1 MLPGDTRCPRIVYA
15 GAYLGCVQVRTQKPF
30 GNWNPSSLEDTFI
43 ATAVC
48 AHLCTL
54 LCRVETLRVLK
65 FDDFHVSGYVIFI
78 LFSFLMNDVYYVYYV
93 YIICYR

>member
-1 MLPGDTRCPRIVYA
+1 MHRSEGGKVENLDISMYLSTFLNNTCKPHTRNTYTSV
-15 GAYLGCVQVRTQKPF
+15 
-30 GNWNPSSLEDTFI
+30 EDTFI

-93 YIICYR
+93 YIIYYR